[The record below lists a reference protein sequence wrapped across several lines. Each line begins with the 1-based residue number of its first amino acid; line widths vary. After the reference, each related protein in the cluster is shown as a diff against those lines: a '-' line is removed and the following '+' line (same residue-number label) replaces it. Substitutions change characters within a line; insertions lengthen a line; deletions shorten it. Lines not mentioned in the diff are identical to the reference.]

1 MMLGKKLNP
10 AEDGLIQGL
19 KPLRAEFETKQ
30 AKLADLRSQVENY
43 ENGFLHETKSLDKNI
58 MVIAEHSMRMLE
70 KLDGYSIGE
79 VWFVEKVKVKIIE
92 RTTKLHGKSAR
103 ISSKTYRASSISVTF
118 CVSD

>member
-1 MMLGKKLNP
+1 MPIGQTGLKNGSKVMMLGKKLNP

-58 MVIAEHSMRMLE
+58 MVIAEHSMRILE

-79 VWFVEKVKVKIIE
+79 V
-92 RTTKLHGKSAR
+92 
-103 ISSKTYRASSISVTF
+103 
-118 CVSD
+118 